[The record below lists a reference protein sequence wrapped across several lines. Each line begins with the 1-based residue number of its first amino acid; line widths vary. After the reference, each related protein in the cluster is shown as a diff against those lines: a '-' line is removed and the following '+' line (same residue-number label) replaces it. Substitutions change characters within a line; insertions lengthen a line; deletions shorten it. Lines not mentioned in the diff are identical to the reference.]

1 MHALWTDVRSQ
12 NIAWRCLASADYGQ
26 VNFFFLVVL
35 QQAETNQDESS
46 DESDIEAFG
55 YEQLPQDYNEDDDN
69 DDAGYCEQQEQEDE
83 GNLRDTSDE
92 SIMQAGKPDPVRF
105 EITEDVNIPEGGQ
118 IISKTRNFEGTFMA
132 NNEELMFRRSRVY
145 KKRHVQNPTSKTW

>member
-1 MHALWTDVRSQ
+1 MDTNHDQDVVEDFARTLDRRKISKYG
-12 NIAWRCLASADYGQ
+12 IRCLASADYAGLI
-26 VNFFFLVVL
+26 FFFLFLVVL
-35 QQAETNQDESS
+35 QQAETNQVESS

-69 DDAGYCEQQEQEDE
+69 DDAGYYEQQEQEDE
-83 GNLRDTSDE
+83 GNLRDE

-118 IISKTRNFEGTFMA
+118 SNTRNVDRYNYG
-132 NNEELMFRRSRVY
+132 
-145 KKRHVQNPTSKTW
+145 

>member
-1 MHALWTDVRSQ
+1 M
-12 NIAWRCLASADYGQ
+12 
-26 VNFFFLVVL
+26 

-46 DESDIEAFG
+46 DENDMEAFG

-69 DDAGYCEQQEQEDE
+69 DDAGYYEQQEQEDE

-92 SIMQAGKPDPVRF
+92 SIMHAGKPDPVRF

-118 IISKTRNFEGTFMA
+118 SISKP
-132 NNEELMFRRSRVY
+132 RSFWMYVY
-145 KKRHVQNPTSKTW
+145 G